1 MNYKLED
8 VAEIAGVSKTTV
20 SRVINKRGYLSQTTI
35 DKVHDA
41 MAELNY
47 QPNAAAQQLQKK
59 KTNIVGLLFPSIA
72 NPFFGELVETL
83 EKKLYQKGY
92 TVIVG
97 DATQDAKKE
106 EHYLKQLLSR
116 QVDGLIV
123 GTHNFNIQTYN
134 KYHGLPI
141 VSIERILND
150 EIPTIAVNNYQGGV
164 LATEFLIKQGAKK
177 IIHTTDPFSNNM
189 PSDQRHQGYLDTML
203 KHHLTPITWQIDFEM
218 SYAQKTDNFTKMLQQ
233 HGDVDAIFASND
245 VEATQMLPLVSKM
258 PSKPIV
264 VGFDGTQLIQAIFPN
279 MPTIVQP
286 IEQLASVAIEVLEKR
301 IAGEATN
308 TKYLLD
314 VTLSPQR

>member
-8 VAEIAGVSKTTV
+8 VAQIAGVSKTTV

-35 DKVHDA
+35 DKVNDA
-41 MAELNY
+41 MSTLNY

-59 KTNIVGLLFPSIA
+59 KTNIIGLLFPSIA

-97 DATQDAKKE
+97 DATQDVKKE
-106 EHYLKQLLSR
+106 EHYLNQLLSH

-141 VSIERILND
+141 VSIERVLND
-150 EIPTIAVNNYQGGV
+150 EIPTIAVNNYQGGI
-164 LATEFLIKQGAKK
+164 LATEFLVASGATK

-189 PSDQRHQGYLDTML
+189 PSDQRHQGYLDTMS
-203 KHHLTPITWQIDFEM
+203 KHHLIPITWQNDFEM
-218 SYAQKTDNFTKMLQQ
+218 SYAQKKANFLNMLQKYP
-233 HGDVDAIFASND
+233 DVDAIFASND
-245 VEATQMLPLVSKM
+245 VEAAQMIPLVKNM
-258 PSKPIV
+258 PSQPLI
-264 VGFDGTQLIQAIFPN
+264 VGFDGTRLIQAILPD
-279 MPTIVQP
+279 MPTIIQP
-286 IEQLASVAIEVLEKR
+286 ITDLASVAIDVLEQR
-301 IAGEATN
+301 MAGKSTQ
-308 TKYLLD
+308 TTYTLD
-314 VTLSPQR
+314 VTLSTNG